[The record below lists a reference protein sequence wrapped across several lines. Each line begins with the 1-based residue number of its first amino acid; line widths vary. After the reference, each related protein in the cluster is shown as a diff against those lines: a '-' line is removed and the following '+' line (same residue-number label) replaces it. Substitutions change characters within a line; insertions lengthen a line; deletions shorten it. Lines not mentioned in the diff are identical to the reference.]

1 MLDWNRRIGGVCVWR
16 FVAYFSFRE
25 AYFFEMCVGITT
37 FKAFV
42 FCGTY
47 SVMRECIR
55 LGYFFIFH
63 RGTLAA
69 PRVCTYMFT
78 LYERPQAYPDDIPYA
93 KLSSTNCSLSLYI
106 KYIRYILYIYKSYKK
121 DIYNIYTYI
130 YGCWSEKQKGNVTNC
145 ACVHYRVYRRL
156 YP

>member
-1 MLDWNRRIGGVCVWR
+1 
-16 FVAYFSFRE
+16 
-25 AYFFEMCVGITT
+25 MCVGITT

-55 LGYFFIFH
+55 LGYFLIFH

-93 KLSSTNCSLSLYI
+93 KLSSTNCSLSLFILNILDIYYIYI
-106 KYIRYILYIYKSYKK
+106 KVIKK
-121 DIYNIYTYI
+121 IYTIYI
-130 YGCWSEKQKGNVTNC
+130 HIYMAVEVKNKKEM
-145 ACVHYRVYRRL
+145 
-156 YP
+156 